1 MIIQLEGIVKFKTE
15 RFVVLDVNGV
25 GYRIFVSFETLR
37 KIPKKAEK
45 IKFWTHLYVRE
56 NALDLY
62 GFLNYA
68 ELEFFEQLI
77 QISGIGPKSAL
88 SVLAV
93 APLDVLRKA
102 IASGETSYL
111 VKVSGIGQRLAEK
124 IIVELKDK
132 LGSLGAE
139 REPGVFKEEEEA
151 LEALRSLGYS
161 LNESRTALRDLPEN
175 VRGTENI
182 VKEAL
187 KNVNKPC

>member
-1 MIIQLEGIVKFKTE
+1 
-15 RFVVLDVNGV
+15 
-25 GYRIFVSFETLR
+25 
-37 KIPKKAEK
+37 
-45 IKFWTHLYVRE
+45 
-56 NALDLY
+56 
-62 GFLNYA
+62 
-68 ELEFFEQLI
+68 
-77 QISGIGPKSAL
+77 
-88 SVLAV
+88 
-93 APLDVLRKA
+93 
-102 IASGETSYL
+102 
-111 VKVSGIGQRLAEK
+111 
-124 IIVELKDK
+124 LKDK